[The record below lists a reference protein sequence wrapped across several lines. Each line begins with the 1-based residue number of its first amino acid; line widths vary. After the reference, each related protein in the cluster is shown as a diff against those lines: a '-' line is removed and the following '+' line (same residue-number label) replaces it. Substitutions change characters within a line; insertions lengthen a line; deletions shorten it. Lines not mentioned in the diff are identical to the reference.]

1 MIITFC
7 VAVVKLPFP
16 SANVQVTIV
25 VPCFV
30 IGNTVDVVP
39 VTVPAQLSVV
49 VGAVGVAEHS
59 AVTSVS
65 VGLTGGVTSG
75 VTFKVNPTV
84 PIQPLLAV

>member
-1 MIITFC
+1 M
-7 VAVVKLPFP
+7 
-16 SANVQVTIV
+16 TIV
-25 VPCFV
+25 VPWVV

-49 VGAVGVAEHS
+49 VCAVNDETEHS
-59 AVTSVS
+59 AVTSAS